1 MFTFCIVLNYHKF
14 YVHAYIGNC
23 HNLFS
28 FLAKFQFRHTNVRK
42 YYFFYSKKTI
52 SFSNMLFW
60 HFEKFIDPTSN
71 TLSVSL
77 ARVFF
82 FSNIQFSILCG
93 RWVCLA
99 SWIRF
104 RCLLFAFIRIGK
116 IILLA
121 IFMLHVF
128 PVDFVCV
135 CVCESVYDC
144 VFLQLYR
151 QFSFAWK
158 FSWCTCQ
165 FLSC

>member
-14 YVHAYIGNC
+14 YVHTYIGNC

-42 YYFFYSKKTI
+42 YYFFTLRRQ
-52 SFSNMLFW
+52 FRFLMCFFW

-71 TLSVSL
+71 TLSVSV

-82 FSNIQFSILCG
+82 FLSNIQFSILCG

-99 SWIRF
+99 SWIRI

-135 CVCESVYDC
+135 CVWVCVWLC
-144 VFLQLYR
+144 VFATLQ
-151 QFSFAWK
+151 
-158 FSWCTCQ
+158 TI
-165 FLSC
+165 